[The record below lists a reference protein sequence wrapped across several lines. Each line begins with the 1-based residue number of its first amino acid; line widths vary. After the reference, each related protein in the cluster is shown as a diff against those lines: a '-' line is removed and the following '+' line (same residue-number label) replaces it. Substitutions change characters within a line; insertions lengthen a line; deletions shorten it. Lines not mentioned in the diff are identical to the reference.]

1 MLVAAASASAGADT
15 IGFTTDEGT
24 WLSLDADPGGESL
37 LFELLG
43 DIYRLPVEGGEAV
56 PLLTGRAFQSQPRY
70 SPDGASIVYISDES
84 GSDNVWIS
92 RADGRGARALTDRR
106 RVGMLSPTWSA
117 DGAAVYVTVVP
128 LGMPPGVADLW
139 RYDVDTGEGLKVV
152 ENANG
157 PPAFLVSAPA
167 PGPYGAEVS
176 PDGDVVYYTAVT
188 PRQHGS
194 RDGPSSAIFRL
205 ESATGATERVPLQ
218 GDNAMRPALSPNGSL
233 MVYAAMREGGTG
245 LRLRDMETGTERW
258 LSEGIQR
265 NQLEGRATRDL
276 LPNYSFSADGD
287 AVFVEI
293 DGRIHRLGLDGSDV
307 EVPFTATVS
316 LEVTP
321 RLRFPRR
328 VETGPVRARRL
339 QHLAV
344 APDGRMAFSSM
355 ARIFVAAAD
364 GGSPDRLTRTSSPRE
379 FMPAWSPDGRWVAY
393 VTWGAAGG
401 HLWKAAADG
410 SGEPVRLSREAAFWA
425 DPVWTPDGGSVVA
438 LTAPLGSEAA
448 PREIVPPDAM
458 IVEVPAAGGEPR
470 AMAPSGGL
478 RHPHFAGDPA
488 GLYLSSVKA
497 GLVSL
502 AGDGSFRTPQA
513 RLSPQAGAGHL
524 WLSPDG
530 SRVAALAGGRISLF
544 DVPAGGFGGRELTPA
559 DGTPVA
565 LGGDWGTLA
574 WSPADGRLVW
584 GSGMTVGGEDA
595 GPLRLEVTAPRP
607 VPSGSIVL
615 RGARIVTISSRGV
628 IEDGEIVVTG
638 NRIAALGPRGSV
650 EIPEGAAVFD
660 VGGHTIVP
668 GFVDVHAHL
677 STKPEL
683 LEPESTASFA
693 NLALGVT
700 TVSDPQSS
708 VDVFDVADII
718 EADDVPGPRVYST
731 GPGVGLPSPMAR
743 DLRSLDEAR
752 AALDR
757 YVDDYR
763 TGLIKSYMPG
773 NRMQK
778 QWIITAARERGLMV
792 TAEGAADTKADLT
805 HAMDGFSGNEHA
817 LPVAPIRSD
826 VIELLARTGMTYTP
840 TLVVSFGGA
849 LPIYRLMA
857 EERPHTDPGIERWF
871 AAGELYAKTSSRV
884 LWFPPEAYND
894 RDTAAGAK
902 AILEAGGRVA
912 LGGHGEVQGLSAHWE
927 MGLLA
932 GGGMSPHD
940 VLRCATIFGA
950 ELLGLD
956 GDLGS
961 LEQGKLADLVVL
973 ERDPLADIEATRSIR
988 WVMRDG
994 NLYDAETLD
1003 ELWPE
1008 AVPFESPWWLGR
1020 PEAST
1025 R

>member
-1 MLVAAASASAGADT
+1 M
-15 IGFTTDEGT
+15 
-24 WLSLDADPGGESL
+24 
-37 LFELLG
+37 
-43 DIYRLPVEGGEAV
+43 

-84 GSDNVWIS
+84 GSDNVWIA
-92 RADGRGARALTDRR
+92 RADGGGARALTDRR

-117 DGAAVYVTVVP
+117 DGAAIYVTVVP

-139 RYDVDTGEGLKVV
+139 RYEVDTGEGLEVV

-176 PDGDVVYYTAVT
+176 PDGDAVYYTAVT

-205 ESATGATERVPLQ
+205 ESATGAAEQVPLR
-218 GDNAMRPALSPNGSL
+218 GDNAMRPALSPDGSL
-233 MVYAAMREGGTG
+233 MVYAAMREGRTG
-245 LRLRDMETGTERW
+245 LRLRDLESGTERW
-258 LSEGIQR
+258 LASGIQR

-287 AVFVEI
+287 AVFIEI
-293 DGRIHRLGLDGSDV
+293 DGRIRRLGLDGSDT
-307 EVPFTATVS
+307 EVPFAATVS

-328 VETGPVRARRL
+328 VETGPVSARRL
-339 QHLAV
+339 QHLAM
-344 APDGRMAFSSM
+344 APDGRMAFS
-355 ARIFVAAAD
+355 AIGRIFVAAAD
-364 GGSPDRLTRTSSPRE
+364 GGSVRRLTRTASPRE
-379 FMPAWSPDGRWVAY
+379 FMPSWSPDGRWVAY

-401 HLWKAAADG
+401 HLWKAAVDG
-410 SGEPVRLSREAAFWA
+410 GGEPVRLSREAAFWA
-425 DPVWTPDGGSVVA
+425 DPVWTPGGGSLVA
-438 LTAPLGSEAA
+438 LTAPLGSEAP
-448 PREIVPPDAM
+448 PREIVPPDAT

-488 GLYLSSVKA
+488 GLYLSSPKA

-502 AGDGSFRTPQA
+502 AGDGRFRSPEA
-513 RLSPQAGAGHL
+513 RLAPQAGAGYL

-530 SRVAALAGGRISLF
+530 SRVAALAAGRITLF
-544 DVPAGGFGGRELTPA
+544 DVPADGLGGRELAPA

-565 LGGDWGTLA
+565 PTGQGAIA

-584 GSGMTVGGEDA
+584 ASAMIVGGEGA
-595 GPLRLEVTAPRP
+595 EPLRLEVSAPRP

-615 RGARIVTISSRGV
+615 RGARIVTISGRGV
-628 IEDGEIVVTG
+628 IDDGEIVVTG
-638 NRIAALGPRGSV
+638 NRIVAVGPRGAV
-650 EIPEGAAVFD
+650 EIPAGAEVFD

-677 STKPEL
+677 STRPEL

-752 AALDR
+752 AALAR
-757 YVDDYR
+757 YADDYR

-773 NRMQK
+773 SRQQR
-778 QWIITAARERGLMV
+778 QWIVAAARERGLMV
-792 TAEGAADTKADLT
+792 TAEGAADTKGDLT

-817 LPVAPIRSD
+817 LPVAPIRRD

-849 LPIYRLMA
+849 LPVYRLMA
-857 EERPHTDPGIERWF
+857 EERPHADPAVERWF
-871 AAGELYAKTSSRV
+871 AEGDLYAKTSSRV
-884 LWFPPEAYND
+884 LWFPPEAFND
-894 RDTAAGAK
+894 GETAAGAK
-902 AILEAGGRVA
+902 AVLEAGGRVA

-932 GGGMSPHD
+932 AGGMSPHD

-950 ELLGLD
+950 ELLGLER
-956 GDLGS
+956 DLGS
-961 LEQGKLADLVVL
+961 LEPGKLADLVIL

-994 NLYDAETLD
+994 NLYDADTLD

-1008 AVPFESPWWLGR
+1008 AVSFEAPWWLAR
-1020 PEAST
+1020 QETST
-1025 R
+1025 P